1 MRYWRFL
8 PSFVLVYAIAVLD
21 GSLVIAKANSGNTSD
36 DGKYSLR
43 ESILP
48 VLDESK
54 SQPSDLTFPST
65 YGASQTPNTKPVS
78 ETSSPEISKQELESK
93 PKQCPKS
100 KNSSANLNQKT
111 DGNITITG
119 STIFDKKDFD
129 EAQKKLKSQN
139 FTDEQL
145 PTKLAEAITQLYLDQ
160 GYITSIARPVEGKN
174 RQIEVIEGRINF
186 DRSKITGNR
195 RISKSYIYSRI
206 MLGVSIPINT
216 NKLEDQLKLLRVDPI
231 FKNIEATLI
240 PSGCD
245 GISDLQVTVQEANSF
260 NSSFTIDNNS
270 PPSVGSERVGV
281 DLNYRN
287 LTGIG
292 DEITASYYRS
302 LTGGSEVLN
311 FNYQVPLNAKNG
323 TLSLRTTFDR
333 NHITQSPFD
342 ELGIR
347 GNQKAYEISYRQPL
361 VRTPREEFALSLGFA
376 YQEGQTFIFNELP
389 NPFGVG
395 PDENGASRTSVIKFS
410 QDYTKRDPQGAWS
423 LRSQFN
429 LGTGLF
435 NATSNKEPI
444 PDGSFISWVGQVQR
458 VQRLNDDHLLLVL
471 ADVQLTPNSLLGSQ
485 QFTIGGSQSVRGYRQ
500 NARFGD
506 NGFRL
511 TVEDRI
517 TVQRDADASPTIQLI
532 PFVDLGAVWNKS
544 DNPNKLPEQTFLAS
558 AGMGLLWNQAF
569 GVNRL
574 TLRLDYGFP
583 LVNLSDKGNNLQDD
597 SLYFSLRYQP

>member
-8 PSFVLVYAIAVLD
+8 PSFVIVCAITVLD
-21 GSLVIAKANSGNTSD
+21 GSLVTAKANSSNTSD

-43 ESILP
+43 ERIIP

-65 YGASQTPNTKPVS
+65 YETSQTPNTKPVS
-78 ETSSPEISKQELESK
+78 ETSSPETSNQKSESK
-93 PKQCPKS
+93 PKLCPKP
-100 KNSSANLNQKT
+100 KNLVKQLNPNPIT
-111 DGNITITG
+111 VRNISITG
-119 STIFDKKDFD
+119 SSVFSQKDFEE
-129 EAQKKLKSQN
+129 EAKKLDLKKIPQEK
-139 FTDEQL
+139 FRE
-145 PTKLAEAITQLYLDQ
+145 KLAEAIIQLYLDN
-160 GYITSIARPVEGKN
+160 GYITSTALLNAGKKDEI
-174 RQIEVIEGRINF
+174 QVIEGRI
-186 DRSKITGNR
+186 KEITIDKNKR
-195 RISKSYIYSRI
+195 LSESYICNRI
-206 MLGVSIPINT
+206 LLGVGIPINT
-216 NKLEDQLKLLRVDPI
+216 NKLEEQLKLLRTDPLL
-231 FKNIEATLI
+231 KNVEATLI
-240 PSGCD
+240 PTGED
-245 GISDLQVTVQEANSF
+245 GLSNLQVIVQEANSF

-270 PPSVGSERVGV
+270 PPSVGSERFGV

-333 NHITQSPFD
+333 NRITQSPFD

-429 LGTGLF
+429 LGLGLF

-471 ADVQLTPNSLLGSQ
+471 ADIQLTPNSLLGSQ

-517 TVQRDADASPTIQLI
+517 TIQRDASASPTIQLI
-532 PFVDLGAVWNKS
+532 PFVDLGAIWNKS

-558 AGMGLLWNQAF
+558 AGMGFLWNQPF
-569 GVNRL
+569 GVNGL

-583 LVNLSDKGNNLQDD
+583 LVTLSDKGNNLQDD
-597 SLYFSLRYQP
+597 GLFFSLRYQP